1 MSERFIRIPGTA
13 RRYIDT
19 LTGEE
24 ISRRQYEKR
33 RGRPLPTKRRPRTEK
48 VSRVKP
54 FPESKKL
61 PEEYFLDRKKTHR
74 WFMVRVDPRGKAPKR
89 ANVTQRFQVQVVVD
103 YIDPKTNT
111 IYPNV
116 RGYSS
121 ITYKWWY
128 NFDKLLQE
136 AFHSASYRCVG
147 KSTLPIY
154 AIKEISIITRRFL
167 TRSKRNY
174 AREKQ
179 VMKSGEW

>member
-1 MSERFIRIPGTA
+1 MSERFIRLPGTA

-61 PEEYFLDRKKTHR
+61 PEEYFIERHKTHR
-74 WFMVRVDPRGKAPKR
+74 WFMVRVDPREKAPKR
-89 ANVTQRFQVQVVVD
+89 ANATQRFQIQVIVD
-103 YIDPKTNT
+103 VRDPKTNV

-116 RGYSS
+116 PGYSS
-121 ITYKWWY
+121 ITFKWCY
-128 NFDKLLQE
+128 NTNKLIEE
-136 AFHSASYRCVG
+136 ALHSASYRVAAV
-147 KSTLPIY
+147 STLEIV
-154 AIKEISIITRRFL
+154 AIKEISVITRRFL

-174 AREKQ
+174 ARQKQ
-179 VMKSGEW
+179 LGEDW

>member
-1 MSERFIRIPGTA
+1 MSERFVRLPGTA

-24 ISRRQYEKR
+24 ISRREYEKR

-61 PEEYFLDRKKTHR
+61 PEEYFIERHKTHR
-74 WFMVRVDPRGKAPKR
+74 WFMVRVDPREKAPKR
-89 ANVTQRFQVQVVVD
+89 ANATQRFQIEVVVD
-103 YIDPKTNT
+103 FIDPKTNI

-128 NFDKLLQE
+128 KFGDLLEE
-136 AFHSASYRCVG
+136 ALHSASYNVAG
-147 KSTLPIY
+147 KSTLPIHD
-154 AIKEISIITRRFL
+154 IKEINIITRRFL
-167 TRSKRNY
+167 TRSNRNY

-179 VMKSGEW
+179 LVKNNW

>member
-1 MSERFIRIPGTA
+1 MSERFVRLPGTA

-61 PEEYFLDRKKTHR
+61 PEEYFIERKKTHR
-74 WFMVRVDPRGKAPKR
+74 WFMVRVDPREKAPKR
-89 ANVTQRFQVQVVVD
+89 ANVTQRFQIQIIVD
-103 YIDPKTNT
+103 LIDRRENI

-116 RGYSS
+116 PGYSS
-121 ITYKWWY
+121 ITFKWWY
-128 NFDKLLQE
+128 NTNKLIEE
-136 AFHSASYRCVG
+136 ALHSASYRVVG
-147 KSTLPIY
+147 YSSLDILN
-154 AIKEISIITRRFL
+154 IKEISVITRRFL

-174 AREKQ
+174 ARQKQ
-179 VMKSGEW
+179 LVKNNW